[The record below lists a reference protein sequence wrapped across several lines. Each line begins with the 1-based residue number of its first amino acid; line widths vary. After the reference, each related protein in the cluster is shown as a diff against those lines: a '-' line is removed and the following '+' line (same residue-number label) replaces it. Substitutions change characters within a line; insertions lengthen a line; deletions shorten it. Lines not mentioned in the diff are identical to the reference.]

1 MAKFKAGMN
10 GESRLTQPLA
20 LEDGRPPRVL
30 SATLYSISAFVLA
43 GLVWASV
50 TEIREMTAAP
60 GQIIPRGQTH
70 LVQHLEGGIIAEI
83 LVRDGAKVLEGQP
96 IVRLAPAQAQSEAA
110 QMTTRAASLK
120 LAIIRLDAQISG
132 SPPDFGATGAAHPAL
147 AQEQLA
153 LFHSDAA
160 QRKRERETLMA
171 KLRQR
176 QSELQAFRDEEL
188 VTSAQV
194 SVQKDQFTIQE
205 KLVEKGYSS
214 RKTFLDALAAYQRSQ
229 SELVIV
235 RGKVRT
241 TEEAV
246 SEVQHQMAEVEANA
260 QRKAADE
267 RNKAAGELAETESQ
281 LLRLSDRVD
290 RLVVRAPSA
299 GMVQDLAARSVG
311 EVVRPSDIVARVVP
325 EGLELVAEVRI
336 DPKDIGHIKPGAPV
350 DVKFTTFDPALFG
363 ALKGKVESIAG
374 TTSVPQPGQI
384 NPGLMPNSTEPFYK
398 AIVKLEADS
407 IGQGNLKRPIHPGM
421 VVSAEIITG
430 SKTLTRY
437 MLKPVFRS
445 LDLAFSER

>member
-1 MAKFKAGMN
+1 M
-10 GESRLTQPLA
+10 
-20 LEDGRPPRVL
+20 
-30 SATLYSISAFVLA
+30 A

-83 LVRDGAKVLEGQP
+83 LVRDGVKVHEGQP

-110 QMTTRAASLK
+110 QMITRAASLK
-120 LAIIRLDAQISG
+120 LALIRLDAQITSV
-132 SPPDFGATGAAHPAL
+132 PPDFGATGAAHPAL

-153 LFHSDAA
+153 LYHSDAA
-160 QRKRERETLMA
+160 MRRRERETLMA

-176 QSELQAFRDEEL
+176 QSEMQAFKDEEL

-194 SVQKDQFTIQE
+194 AVQKDQFTIQE

-214 RKTFLDALAAYQRSQ
+214 RRTYLDALAAYQRSQ
-229 SELVIV
+229 SELVVI
-235 RGKVRT
+235 RGKIRT
-241 TEEAV
+241 AEEAIN
-246 SEVQHQMAEVEANA
+246 EVKNQMAEVEANA

-267 RNKAAGELAETESQ
+267 RNKAAGDLAETESQ
-281 LLRLSDRVD
+281 LTRLSDRVE
-290 RLVVRAPSA
+290 RLVVRAPSS
-299 GMVQDLAARSVG
+299 GTVQDLAARSVG

-336 DPKDIGHIKPGAPV
+336 DPKDIGHIKAGSPV

-363 ALKGKVESIAG
+363 SIKGEVESIAG
-374 TTSVPQPGQI
+374 TTSVPLPGQI
-384 NPGLMPNSTEPFYK
+384 NPGLMPNSNEPYYK
-398 AIVKLEADS
+398 AIVKLNADS
-407 IGQGNLKRPIHPGM
+407 IGQGSLKRTVHPGM

-430 SKTLTRY
+430 SKSLTRY